1 MGIPSPTETAGT
13 GATRNLRKAVVFV
26 VVLALEWRLA
36 DPNAVG
42 GDPVR
47 FAIPWA
53 LAALLPIFCLGL
65 WAYHAT
71 SEGGKVVGDFK
82 ADALAGVC
90 AATAVYLAVYVSLRL
105 W

>member
-1 MGIPSPTETAGT
+1 MGNPSPNASA
-13 GATRNLRKAVVFV
+13 GATRNLRKLLVFF

-36 DPNAVG
+36 DPSTVG

-71 SEGGKVVGDFK
+71 AEGDQTVGDFK
-82 ADALAGVC
+82 ADALAGLC
-90 AATAVYLAVYVSLRL
+90 AATAVYLAVYVARQ
-105 W
+105 WM